1 MKNIYAKYKRNEN
14 NNLHTENAVLLAKH
28 FGTHEDLVTAKA
40 IQSIHNQLG
49 HIPYAFQQIRDEIL
63 IRLEKE
69 LKGIQT
75 VKAQL
80 SEPKFNYLGV
90 GR

>member
-1 MKNIYAKYKRNEN
+1 MKNIYAKYKRNAF
-14 NNLHTENAVLLAKH
+14 NNLHTENTVLLAKH

-49 HIPYAFQQIRDEIL
+49 HIPYAFQQIRDQIL

-69 LKGIQT
+69 LVNQ
-75 VKAQL
+75 
-80 SEPKFNYLGV
+80 ELGLPNSFELYKV
-90 GR
+90 V